1 MKFCFLYAKVPTCLL
16 LFYVKTTTNILR
28 NRMNF
33 KDILVRCQAETN
45 LVSRSLGQALCILG
59 WPCVRFC
66 REIRGASGDCTQLV
80 IAMATKGPITQASF
94 QTALSGVNCRQSQK
108 MKDEKFIFSL
118 LLLLSLVLKVAHPF
132 PEFIL
137 DAFSFFLWF
146 VVWFMDPPA
155 WWVRVWIELAQS
167 GSLGGGGWS
176 PPVSHIGKAG
186 RMAVCPW
193 SGHPGA
199 GTSLVCWRGS
209 TTLSL
214 YCWEGTYTEIE
225 KLSCQAVCGVRAV
238 SINKWWLSNLIFV
251 KVFLL
256 LLLLFF
262 LWSIT

>member
-167 GSLGGGGWS
+167 GSLGGGG
-176 PPVSHIGKAG
+176 G
-186 RMAVCPW
+186 
-193 SGHPGA
+193 GHPPCPTLA
-199 GTSLVCWRGS
+199 RLAEWRCVPEAA
-209 TTLSL
+209 TL
-214 YCWEGTYTEIE
+214 G
-225 KLSCQAVCGVRAV
+225 QAH
-238 SINKWWLSNLIFV
+238 
-251 KVFLL
+251 
-256 LLLLFF
+256 
-262 LWSIT
+262 LWSVEGDPRPCHSIVGRGPTPR